1 MRQTTPGALGM
12 MSVSIG
18 DAWRVA
24 RQRIDRLDAR
34 LLVERVA
41 ACTHAE
47 LMAHPERLLSAAQA
61 GNLAALVARRARGE
75 PLAYLLG
82 SAGFYGLEF
91 AVTPDVLI
99 PRPETERLVELALER
114 LRAVPSPRIADLG
127 TGSGILAI
135 TLARHCPQ
143 ATVTAVD
150 LSPVALD
157 VARANAARH
166 GVNVRFCHGDW
177 YLPLGDARFDLIV
190 ANPPYVAEGD
200 PHLQGDG
207 LPFEPRMALTD
218 GSPGGNGLACL
229 RAIIDDAGGHL
240 TPGGWLLLEHG
251 YDQATAVRGMLHA
264 QGLVEL
270 ASWRDLGDI
279 ERVSGGRLR

>member
-1 MRQTTPGALGM
+1 MRPTTPAIAEAMPAG
-12 MSVSIG
+12 IG
-18 DAWRVA
+18 DAWRAA

-34 LLVERVA
+34 LLVEHVA

-47 LMAHPERLLSAAQA
+47 LLAHPERLLSAAQT
-61 GNLAALVARRARGE
+61 GELAALVARRARGE
-75 PLAYLLG
+75 PLAYLLR
-82 SAGFYGLEF
+82 SAGFHGLEF

-114 LRAVPSPRIADLG
+114 LPAVPAPRIVDLG

-150 LSPVALD
+150 LSPAALD

-166 GVNVRFCHGDW
+166 GVAVRFCQGDW

-190 ANPPYVAEGD
+190 ANPPYVADGD
-200 PHLQGDG
+200 PHLRGDG
-207 LPFEPRMALTD
+207 LPYEPRMALTD
-218 GSPGGNGLACL
+218 GQPGGDGLACIQ
-229 RAIIDDAGGHL
+229 AIVADSGEHL
-240 TPGGWLLLEHG
+240 APGGWLLLEHG
-251 YDQATAVRGMLHA
+251 YDQADAVRELLRAH
-264 QGLVEL
+264 GLVEI
-270 ASWRDLGDI
+270 ASWRDLGGI
-279 ERVSGGRLR
+279 ERVSGGRSR